1 MTFLIGQRVQKR
13 LHMPLGFS
21 VSPSSGERVF
31 LAELPA
37 ATAAKKPKRTYNRY
51 DDGTTVT
58 KKKTCTKYYEAKL
71 ENIVAQHMMY
81 KMGDT
86 NKV

>member
-1 MTFLIGQRVQKR
+1 
-13 LHMPLGFS
+13 MPLRFS

-58 KKKTCTKYYEAKL
+58 KKKRLAPHCLKYNYWVSRRVSVQKL
-71 ENIVAQHMMY
+71 LKYIC
-81 KMGDT
+81 
-86 NKV
+86 